1 MPSNWS
7 NENDIAEHLLQTS
20 LTNRMGESSAPE
32 KCVPNPTRLISAVF
46 KSEDF

>member
-7 NENDIAEHLLQTS
+7 NENEHLLQTI